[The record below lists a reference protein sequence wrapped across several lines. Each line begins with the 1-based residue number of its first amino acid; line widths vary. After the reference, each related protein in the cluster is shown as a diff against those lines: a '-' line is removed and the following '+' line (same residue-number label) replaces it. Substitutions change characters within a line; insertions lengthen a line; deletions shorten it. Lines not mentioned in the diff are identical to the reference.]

1 MASSAT
7 PKGLSECKTNVD
19 DDKPI
24 FMIKKNN
31 FTTSYQVQNT
41 L

>member
-1 MASSAT
+1 MTSSAT

-19 DDKPI
+19 DDKI
-24 FMIKKNN
+24 ISMIKKNN
-31 FTTSYQVQNT
+31 FTTSYQVKNT